1 MLRRMP
7 AALAIVGALTLTT
20 HAAADPVDNPGDFVV
35 TIGGGYLAIGTHS
48 PQERF
53 NIDALNPPVV
63 SGTITD
69 TSGTTFIP
77 ASGIIFP
84 PTDRLV
90 DSPIGPINVHIT
102 IVPTAD
108 GSGNLNALTG
118 LSTVSFSVR
127 IHLTDDGGILTSN
140 CYIGS
145 PSGISIN
152 LTTDVSGTLNG
163 IPYDQTTGL
172 AGYVDNGFAVP
183 GASGCCTLGLC
194 NGAINSNLGIPAG
207 PGINKAVL
215 LDDTDPTNPVPTNQF
230 VPIFTGS

>member
-1 MLRRMP
+1 MLSKML
-7 AALAIVGALTLTT
+7 AALAMVGALTLTT
-20 HAAADPVDNPGDFVV
+20 DAAADPVDNPGDFTV

-53 NIDALNPPVV
+53 SIDTLNPPIV

-77 ASGIIFP
+77 SSGIAFP
-84 PTDRLV
+84 PTDRVV
-90 DSPIGPINVHIT
+90 DTPIGPITVHIT

-118 LSTVSFSVR
+118 LSTVSFAVR
-127 IHLTDDGGILTSN
+127 IHLTDDGGLLTGN

-152 LTTDVSGTLNG
+152 LTTSVSGTLNG
-163 IPYDQTTGL
+163 VPYDQTTGL

-183 GASGCCTLGLC
+183 GASGCCAFGVC
-194 NGAINSNLGIPAG
+194 NGNINSNLGIPAG
-207 PGINKAVL
+207 AGINKAVL

-230 VPIFTGS
+230 APIFTGS